1 MGFDLVKAIA
11 PGLGYL
17 IPHVAFRHHERQDG
31 SGYPRGLPG
40 NNTLGK
46 REKNTLGCLAA
57 VKRGGAKAGR

>member
-17 IPHVAFRHHERQDG
+17 IPQVAFRHHERQAG
-31 SGYPRGLPG
+31 SGYPRGLTG

-46 REKNTLGCLAA
+46 SEKNTIHEFGAVAA
-57 VKRGGAKAGR
+57 VADI